1 MGTKRQRSS
10 RQRAVATKLQGRLF
24 IEQQKDWGNG
34 FPRAYLEIAPQRER
48 GRGRE
53 RKRVWEMCVAKAKA
67 VTKHVRREIG
77 RRDAATA
84 AAAALLVAPYL
95 TNHISPLPFI
105 PLCLPFS
112 FSYSLTFVVALS
124 CTVLVRLW
132 PHLSATIPFAPHF
145 ASHFAGSSCRA
156 SLAWQIAIKI
166 SSATKYATLKFVQPT
181 AWLCVCVCGCAC
193 WCWWRYVWLA
203 ACVRYM
209 HCALHFRSI
218 LFRVPS
224 YVFGFP

>member
-10 RQRAVATKLQGRLF
+10 KQRAVATKLQGRLF

-34 FPRAYLEIAPQRER
+34 FPRAYLEIAAQRER

-53 RKRVWEMCVAKAKA
+53 RKRVWEMCVAKARA
-67 VTKHVRREIG
+67 VTKHVRRETG
-77 RRDAATA
+77 RRDPATA
-84 AAAALLVAPYL
+84 AAEALLVAPYL
-95 TNHISPLPFI
+95 TNHISPLHFI
-105 PLCLPFS
+105 PLCLSFS

-166 SSATKYATLKFVQPT
+166 LSATKYATLKFVQPT
-181 AWLCVCVCGCAC
+181 AWLCACVCVRVCVLVLVKVCVTGC
-193 WCWWRYVWLA
+193 L
-203 ACVRYM
+203 
-209 HCALHFRSI
+209 CALHALRIAFS
-218 LFRVPS
+218 
-224 YVFGFP
+224 